1 MSKGNKDN
9 SSDQHGRRS
18 HLSKADSDIL
28 EMIAREA
35 EIPGSKVEKT
45 VRLLDEGNTVP
56 FIARYRKEV
65 TGELDEVQIRRVE
78 ELLKYHRNLV
88 QRKEEV
94 LRLIGEQGK
103 LTDELRERIT
113 GAARVTEVEDLYRP
127 FRPKRKTR
135 AGAAKEKGLEPL
147 ADYLQS
153 FPRSGSLEEAARG
166 FLSEA
171 VPSVEE
177 ALQGAADIVAERV
190 ADDPDTRGW
199 VRNHTR
205 KQGWL
210 VSGASA
216 ENAESVYLM
225 YYDYREPLKTVAP
238 HRVMALNRGEREG
251 FLKVSVEIDQEA
263 IMDWLRRRY
272 VVEGAVTTGWV
283 VRAVA
288 DAYKRLVAPAV
299 ERDIRNLLTEAAEAR
314 AVDVFARNLRSLLLQ
329 PPVRNKVVMGI
340 DPAYRTGCKWAV
352 VDGTGK
358 LLEVGVFYPTPP
370 QKRVREAE
378 QELGRVVGQY
388 GVQVI
393 AIGNGTASRETEQ
406 FVADFITGLNRPKTP
421 ASVGGG
427 FQRAVKSSMDS
438 ANIQRGLNPPLNE
451 VSFNGARGQGD
462 LAYTIVNEAGA
473 SVYSASGLAAR
484 EFPGLDVS
492 ERSAVSIARRLLDPL
507 AELVKIEP
515 RAVGVGLY
523 QHDVASGLL
532 NQSLTTVVESA
543 VNYVGVDLNTASAPL
558 LGYVAGINATVSE
571 NIVRYRE
578 EIGRFTDRRQLSKVP
593 RLGPKTFEQCA
604 GFLRVAEGVN
614 PLDATPIHPESYD
627 LAHRV
632 LELLGAGPG
641 EIGDQE
647 LRRRLGQLKV
657 REVAAQLEAGA
668 PTLQDIIE
676 SLARPGRDPRDEL
689 PPPLFRTDVLQ
700 IEDLK
705 PGMVLKGTVRN
716 VVDFGA
722 FVDIGI
728 KNDGLIHISELGD
741 KYVKHPLDV
750 LSVGDNVTV
759 RVLSVDIGR
768 SRIALSMKA
777 VN

>member
-1 MSKGNKDN
+1 
-9 SSDQHGRRS
+9 
-18 HLSKADSDIL
+18 
-28 EMIAREA
+28 MIAREA

-78 ELLKYHRNLV
+78 ELLKYHRNLQ

-113 GAARVTEVEDLYRP
+113 GVARVTEVEDLYRP

-166 FLSEA
+166 FLSGA

-406 FVADFITGLNRPKTP
+406 FVADFITELIRPKTP